1 VVTAWR
7 EPDTFVTGAD
17 GNGLL
22 VAAGADVVVLP
33 EFEERAVAPNRH
45 LFAAG

>member
-7 EPDTFVTGAD
+7 EPDTFVAGAD

-22 VAAGADVVVLP
+22 VAEGADVVVLP
-33 EFEERAVAPNRH
+33 EYEERAKEPNRH
-45 LFAAG
+45 LW